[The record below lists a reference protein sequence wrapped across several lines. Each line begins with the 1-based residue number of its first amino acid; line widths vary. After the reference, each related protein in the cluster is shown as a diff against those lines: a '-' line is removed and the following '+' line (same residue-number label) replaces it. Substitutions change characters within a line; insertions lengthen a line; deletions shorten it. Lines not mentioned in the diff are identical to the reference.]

1 MGIRSGRRSEASRG
15 LACRLSA
22 EEASRKRSGFRRS
35 LEFARG
41 ERGRRDEARAGRE
54 SLFSLVIF
62 SNLLN
67 GNVGDYTLAMWNG
80 TGVERDLVNFLDY
93 EREIELAKV
102 NTLEG
107 DEEVVVMKN

>member
-1 MGIRSGRRSEASRG
+1 LVCRLWSGRGR
-15 LACRLSA
+15 
-22 EEASRKRSGFRRS
+22 RKRSGFRRTWVC
-35 LEFARG
+35 LG
-41 ERGRRDEARAGRE
+41 ERGRRDEARRGE

-62 SNLLN
+62 RNLLN
-67 GNVGDYTLAMWNG
+67 GNVGDYTLVTWNG

-102 NTLEG
+102 NALEG